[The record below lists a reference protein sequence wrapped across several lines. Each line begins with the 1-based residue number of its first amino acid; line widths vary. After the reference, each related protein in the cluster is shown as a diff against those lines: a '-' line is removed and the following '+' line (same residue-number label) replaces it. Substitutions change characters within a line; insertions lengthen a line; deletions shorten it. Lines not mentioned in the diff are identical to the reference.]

1 MRIIPIKLVPENVNI
16 NFVKFKNIA
25 FAISATIILGAI
37 TLFFGKGLNYGIDFT
52 GGYVIEARFE
62 TAPDLGDLRQK
73 LTEHYGGILLQQMGA
88 DGRDLVIKL
97 ERKADAP
104 TEEDVSEQ
112 TEAEEHAAVIGE
124 IKSVLGEGVTYRR
137 VETIG
142 PTVGKELVSNAIKAV
157 LFAILGI
164 ALYVAIRFEWQ
175 FAICGMLALAQDC
188 LGLIGAYVLFGLEFD
203 ATAIVAVLTTASYSI
218 NDSIVIFDRIREN
231 IRRYR
236 KLPMPE
242 LVNRSINETLS
253 RTVLT
258 AGTTLLAILALCLC
272 GGEVIASFSLPIFI
286 GIALGTFSSIAL
298 AAPLLLFF
306 KLDRE
311 KMENK
316 GRPSGMTPKAVS

>member
-1 MRIIPIKLVPENVNI
+1 MRIIPIKLVPDHVNI

-37 TLFFGKGLNYGIDFT
+37 ALFFGKGLNYGIDFT
-52 GGYVIEARFE
+52 GGYVIEARFDA
-62 TAPDLGDLRQK
+62 APNLGDLRQK
-73 LTEHYGGILLQQMGA
+73 LTEHYGGILLQQIGS

-97 ERKADAP
+97 ERKGDVVEA
-104 TEEDVSEQ
+104 TEVSEQ
-112 TEAEEHAAVIGE
+112 SEAEEHAAVVNE

-188 LGLIGAYVLFGLEFD
+188 LGLIGAYVLFEMEFN

-236 KLPMPE
+236 KLSMPE

-316 GRPSGMTPKAVS
+316 GRPAGMTPTAV

>member
-1 MRIIPIKLVPENVNI
+1 MRIIPIKLVPDHVNI

-25 FAISATIILGAI
+25 FAISATIILGALA
-37 TLFFGKGLNYGIDFT
+37 LFFGKGLNYGIDFT
-52 GGYVIEARFE
+52 GGYVIEARFDA
-62 TAPDLGDLRQK
+62 TPDLGDLRQK

-97 ERKADAP
+97 ERKADTA
-104 TEEDVSEQ
+104 TEKAGTTEQ
-112 TEAEEHAAVIGE
+112 TEAEEHAAVVNE

-157 LFAILGI
+157 LFSILGI
-164 ALYVAIRFEWQ
+164 ALYVALRFEWQ

-188 LGLIGAYVLFGLEFD
+188 LGLIGAYALFGLEFN

-236 KLPMPE
+236 KLSMPE

-316 GRPSGMTPKAVS
+316 GRPAGMTPTEV